1 MSGSP
6 GNVTELLNRASD
18 GDPSAARDLL
28 PVIYGDLRRL
38 AHGMMAKLPP
48 GQTLQ
53 PTALVHEAFLRMVGR
68 EDLPGRNRAQFFLVA
83 ARAMHDIIVEQARR
97 KSRLK
102 HGGDLARVE
111 LTDIPLQ
118 IDIPQEDILA
128 LDAALER
135 IEASDPQGHRI
146 IMLRFFAGFTVPEIA
161 RILGLSLSTIERRW
175 RFLRAVLAREL
186 AMEGGAEDGH
196 VER

>member
-1 MSGSP
+1 M
-6 GNVTELLNRASD
+6 TELLNRASG

-38 AHGMMAKLPP
+38 AGGMMAKLPP

-68 EDLPGRNRAQFFLVA
+68 ENLPGRDRAQFFLVA

-102 HGGDLARVE
+102 HGGGLERVE
-111 LTDIPLQ
+111 LTDIPVEV
-118 IDIPQEDILA
+118 DVPEEDILA
-128 LDAALER
+128 LDAALDR
-135 IEASDPQGHRI
+135 ILASDPEGHRI

-186 AMEGGAEDGH
+186 AVERKGEDG
-196 VER
+196 RAGR